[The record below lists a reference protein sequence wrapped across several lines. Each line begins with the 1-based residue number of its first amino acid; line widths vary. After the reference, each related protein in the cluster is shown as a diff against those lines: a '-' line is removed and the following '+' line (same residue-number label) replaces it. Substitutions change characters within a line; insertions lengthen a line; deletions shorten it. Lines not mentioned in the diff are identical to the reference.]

1 LRVSSFLGGGVV
13 GLVGWGGAQVIIP
26 GMTHPTMAMSQL
38 SATGIS
44 LSSLSV
50 SVVTS
55 GFHFLQED
63 RVALETALAIA
74 APSILSARLGTIL
87 AHRISGEALSLIFN
101 GSSLLLIPTHFF
113 IQERKRR
120 RQHKQQQQQQ
130 QQQGDEMESETEPDQ
145 DGRDTSNN
153 SIQHHNNP
161 PPPAPPPHHHHQQ
174 QQQPK
179 GPPTPKASN
188 NEPPTKF
195 QATFFSIAKQQQPA
209 NHHLLR
215 LGDENKERLILQHAT
230 YGILSGLISSLMGV
244 GGLPLTMSY
253 LTECTDLPH
262 HVVQG
267 TALCALVPSIVTS
280 AVSRRGAIPL
290 RMASLVAGGAVV
302 GGWTGSQIAL
312 QTSEEQLRQ
321 FYMMSLIVFG
331 SRSMMAAGQ
340 NVRNLWRLRSK

>member
-1 LRVSSFLGGGVV
+1 
-13 GLVGWGGAQVIIP
+13 VIIP

-63 RVALETALAIA
+63 RVAVETALAIA
-74 APSILSARLGTIL
+74 IPSILSARLGTVL
-87 AHRISGEALSLIFN
+87 AHRLSGEALSLIFN

-120 RQHKQQQQQQ
+120 RQHKQQQQ
-130 QQQGDEMESETEPDQ
+130 GEEMESEPEPDQ
-145 DGRDTSNN
+145 GGRDTSNN

-161 PPPAPPPHHHHQQ
+161 SPPPPPH
-174 QQQPK
+174 QQQPN
-179 GPPTPKASN
+179 GPPTPTASN
-188 NEPPTKF
+188 NEPPPKF
-195 QATFFSIAKQQQPA
+195 QATFFSSAKQQQPA

-215 LGDENKERLILQHAT
+215 LGDENKERMILQHAT
-230 YGILSGLISSLMGV
+230 YGILAGLISSLMGV

-267 TALCALVPSIVTS
+267 TAPCALVPSIVTS
-280 AVSRRGAIPL
+280 AVSRRGAIPF

-321 FYMMSLIVFG
+321 FYMMSLILFG

-340 NVRNLWRLRSK
+340 NVRNLWKLRSKERNRF